1 MQNIK
6 IDSVKDPYISRIIT
20 TSKGDKVAIPRIL
33 GQATSVKV
41 LQDGN
46 FEIVS
51 KSPNIL
57 GGMVKKSILSE
68 EQLVAKYGKYVGKLL
83 QKLG

>member
-33 GQATSVKV
+33 GAATSVKV
-41 LQDGN
+41 LSDGKI
-46 FEIVS
+46 EIVE
-51 KSPNIL
+51 KSPAIL
-57 GGMVKKSILSE
+57 GGMIKKKILSE